1 MLFFL
6 ILYLDSLETGLR
18 RISPRG
24 CRLSTWNTSLVKKAI
39 AMDTKSDGSF
49 GALQVSQTLFGVFSF
64 FPSPYCLVVI
74 WILFFKYFLPC
85 IFIFS
90 LRQSLLGKIIY
101 SLDTH

>member
-1 MLFFL
+1 MNAFFL

-49 GALQVSQTLFGVFSF
+49 GALQVSPDLVWCFFIFPFALLFGSH
-64 FPSPYCLVVI
+64 LD
-74 WILFFKYFLPC
+74 
-85 IFIFS
+85 FIF
-90 LRQSLLGKIIY
+90 
-101 SLDTH
+101 